1 MVHVCV
7 RERRVC
13 VRAANFISCRLSAH
27 THTPTQLKKKKQQR
41 REKAVAAVKGAKWD
55 SYYMA
60 GGEAGGWLTCDTAEN

>member
-1 MVHVCV
+1 VCV

-27 THTPTQLKKKKQQR
+27 THTRLKKKKQR
-41 REKAVAAVKGAKWD
+41 REKAAAVKGAKWD

>member
-13 VRAANFISCRLSAH
+13 VRAANFISCRLSARTH
-27 THTPTQLKKKKQQR
+27 THPPKCR
-41 REKAVAAVKGAKWD
+41 REEEEEAVAEKAAAVKGAKWD

-60 GGEAGGWLTCDTAEN
+60 GGEAGG